1 MGQLASDNFNRAND
15 PLSLGANWT
24 ADTEPGNVFSISSNQ
39 CVPQS
44 IGSDA
49 GSFYNAVTWP
59 NDQYSQV
66 TITGMGAGD
75 ADQSGG
81 GVTLRADA
89 GFHNFYRIVVNR
101 AASNNVSVARVVSDV
116 YSLRNQRTV
125 TFNSGDVFRV
135 EIQGTTIRMYVNGVQ
150 IGADLVDAGGPSA
163 GSAGLFYS
171 STTAAIQFDDWSG
184 GDLVTPGTSL
194 AWVRA

>member
-1 MGQLASDNFNRAND
+1 MSVLGSDAFTRADN
-15 PLSLGANWT
+15 PASLGANWT
-24 ADTEPGNVFSISSNQ
+24 PDAGPSNVFGVVSNQ

-44 IGSDA
+44 VGSDA
-49 GSFYNAVTWP
+49 ASIWNAATWP

-66 TITGMGAGD
+66 VITGMSAGD
-75 ADQSGG
+75 GDQSGG

-89 GFHNFYRIVVNR
+89 GFHNLYRIVVNR
-101 AASNNVSVARVVSDV
+101 RAANNVSIARIISDV

-125 TFNSGDVFRV
+125 AFNSGDTFRV

-150 IGADLVDAGGPSA
+150 VGADFVDAGGPAS

-171 STTAAIQFDDWSG
+171 STTAAIQFDSWEG
-184 GDLVTPGTSL
+184 GDLGVQNQL